1 MYWCGKRR
9 KIWRNWILCKMN
21 YCFLLMVLW
30 MVKTLN
36 IFHQLF
42 EQWSPIRHEVAFH
55 FYGTCMYLCHLF
67 FVIWKCFWSNGS
79 FQTGQMTRST
89 HCVFSKVES
98 QIKDKLWFHLSG
110 LPETCVMNTSWDL
123 SLDFE
128 RPAITGHS
136 HYSLI
141 WQKGCLSTNPSKST
155 DISKIYF

>member
-1 MYWCGKRR
+1 MTQLDIMQNGFMNGQDLEYFPSTVWA
-9 KIWRNWILCKMN
+9 IESSSSRNCISILWN
-21 YCFLLMVLW
+21 L
-30 MVKTLN
+30 
-36 IFHQLF
+36 
-42 EQWSPIRHEVAFH
+42 
-55 FYGTCMYLCHLF
+55 YLCHPF
-67 FVIWKCFWSNGS
+67 FVIWKCFWSSGS
-79 FQTGQMTRST
+79 FQTGHMTRST
-89 HCVFSKVES
+89 HCVFNKVES

-155 DISKIYF
+155 EISKSYF